1 MTGLTLLAA
10 DGSTSRA
17 TLNPPAV
24 TAAAKPTAP
33 LTERLVYAAAH
44 VVPRAAADNTPGAP
58 ADLDWDATLA
68 FRHHLWSW
76 GLGVADAMDTA
87 QRNMGL
93 DPAATR
99 ELITRSARE
108 AQSVGGRIVVGVNTD
123 DLPDDGDDLPTEQQV
138 VDAYVA
144 QLHHA
149 EDAGAGVV
157 LMASRHLARL
167 AQRADSDSPSSN
179 AAASTYRRIY
189 GRVIEQASA
198 PVVLHWL
205 GEAFDPALAGYFGG
219 QQGPDTVLDI
229 MRDAGPKV
237 SGIKMSLLNARAEVA
252 LRSQLPATARM
263 FTGDDFHYVDLVA
276 GDGRAHSDALLG
288 AFAAVAPIASAAV
301 RALPDETAYRALLAP
316 TEALSRQVFSA
327 PTWHYKT
334 GIAFLAWLNGHQPAF
349 QMVGGQHA
357 GRSLPHLSE
366 TVRLANACGAL
377 EHPDLA
383 ASRWH
388 ALLAVAGV
396 ETGPTGRPG
405 SPAVDRT
412 VAEVVA

>member
-1 MTGLTLLAA
+1 VSAPDHLTLLAT
-10 DGSTSRA
+10 DGTTA
-17 TLNPPAV
+17 TVPLGEPAA
-24 TAAAKPTAP
+24 TPKPDAP
-33 LTERLVYAAAH
+33 LTARTVYAAAH
-44 VVPRAAADNTPGAP
+44 VVPRTAADNTPGAP

-123 DLPDDGDDLPTEQQV
+123 DLADAPATELQI
-138 VDAYVA
+138 VDAYVR

-167 AQRADSDSPSSN
+167 AQRDPAV
-179 AAASTYRRIY
+179 YRRVY
-189 GRVIEQASA
+189 ARVIERAGA

-205 GEAFDPALAGYFGG
+205 GEAFDPSLAGYFGG

-229 MRDAGPKV
+229 MADAGAKV
-237 SGIKMSLLNARAEVA
+237 AGIKMSLLDARAEVS
-252 LRSQLPATARM
+252 LRAQLPAGVRM
-263 FTGDDFHYVDLVA
+263 FTGDDFHYVDLIA
-276 GDGRAHSDALLG
+276 GDGRQHSDALLG
-288 AFAAVAPIASAAV
+288 AFAAFAPVASAAI
-301 RALPDETAYRALLAP
+301 RALPDDRAYRALLGP
-316 TEALSRQVFSA
+316 TEALARHVFSA

-349 QMVGGQHA
+349 AMVGGLHA

-377 EHPDLA
+377 EHPALA
-383 ASRWH
+383 AERWH
-388 ALLAVAGV
+388 GMLASTGVPTSGVPSDGRRGSTPDASHLAGV
-396 ETGPTGRPG
+396 
-405 SPAVDRT
+405 
-412 VAEVVA
+412 VA